1 MSGGSEN
8 SSEGPSFL
16 VIGGLNKSF
25 GDQRVLRGIDLEVGA
40 GEVLALLGPSGSG
53 KSTLLRVIGG
63 FEQADSGSVRLEGR
77 DITGMAPRRRPLAM
91 VFQSYALF
99 PHLSVEDNVAFG
111 LHRETP
117 TQRKQRVAE
126 LLKLVQLDGLGGR
139 AVDQISGGQQQRVA
153 LARALAPNPSMLLL
167 DEPLS
172 NLDPSL
178 RETTRDQLL
187 EIVRRVGI
195 TTVLVTHEQ
204 EEAFALGDRVAVL
217 HGGRLEQVAPPVDL
231 YHRPQTPFVARFI
244 GRANWFA
251 STCRAEGDALLVDA
265 EGWSAPLRLGS
276 EQVEAGAGEP
286 GAQVM
291 LWVRPESL
299 RLGAA
304 TASSATGGWRGS
316 VVGSR
321 WIGPHALVL
330 LENEDG
336 EQVEVVSSQVLEAG
350 TPRVVELSAPD
361 AARIFPAATA

>member
-1 MSGGSEN
+1 MSGGSGT
-8 SSEGPSFL
+8 SPEGQPFL
-16 VIGGLNKSF
+16 VIEELNKSF

-111 LHRETP
+111 LHREP
-117 TQRKQRVAE
+117 PEHRQQRVTE

-217 HGGRLEQVAPPVDL
+217 HGGRLEQVAPPVEL
-231 YHRPQTPFVARFI
+231 YHRPRTPFVARFI

-251 STCRAEGDALLVDA
+251 STCRAEGGDLVVEA
-265 EGWSAPLRLGS
+265 EGWSAPLRLRS
-276 EQVEAGAGEP
+276 EHAEAHAGEP
-286 GAQVM
+286 GKQAE

-304 TASSATGGWRGS
+304 AGGASWQGS
-316 VVGSR
+316 VVRSR
-321 WIGPHALVL
+321 WIGPHALVM
-330 LENEDG
+330 LENEHGDL
-336 EQVEVVSSQVLEAG
+336 VEVVSREVLEAG
-350 TPRVVELSAPD
+350 TPQVVELSAPD
-361 AARIFPAATA
+361 AARIFPARTT